1 MSGEDYR
8 ISNPS
13 YVIYRFNKKMIKMEL
28 RIYTVIL
35 LLSISLMSCTDIKRK
50 NEKLVNIK
58 AENYNGT
65 TFQKNI

>member
-1 MSGEDYR
+1 
-8 ISNPS
+8 
-13 YVIYRFNKKMIKMEL
+13 MEL

-58 AENYNGT
+58 AENYNGA

>member
-1 MSGEDYR
+1 
-8 ISNPS
+8 
-13 YVIYRFNKKMIKMEL
+13 MEL

-65 TFQKNI
+65 NYKKKTYSEK